1 MKQQPARGVQGRG
14 GGPLSAATG
23 QQGELLCLHT
33 QEHTLVPT
41 GEQQG
46 ESSHDLLV
54 HRGLSA
60 EKKPLMVYG
69 GI

>member
-1 MKQQPARGVQGRG
+1 MSEAAESSWCAGRG
-14 GGPLSAATG
+14 GAQCRRWPAGGAPLSP
-23 QQGELLCLHT
+23 HT
-33 QEHTLVPT
+33 EHTLVPT

-69 GI
+69 GT